1 MNNQTKKFFIY
12 TRKSTDDKDRQVR
25 SISDQLSELKDL
37 ALKEQLEV
45 VDVFVEK
52 QTAKIPGRPV
62 FNEMMSRMEAGEA
75 TGILAWH
82 PDRLARNSVDG
93 GKVIYLVD
101 TGVISEMKFPTFWF
115 DPTPQGKF
123 MLSIAFSQSKY
134 YVDNLSENIKRGH
147 RNKVKEGIWPQ
158 MSPIGYVNEKG
169 KGIVP
174 HPELAPLV
182 KKTFEAYAAGNFTL
196 REVRDKFNALGLKR
210 KSGRE
215 LAVSNYQKL
224 LKNPIYTGL
233 MRYNGEIF
241 EGKHE
246 PIITK
251 KLFDSVQEVMSR
263 KSKPHSKGLKPYIY
277 RGFFRCGEFGCFIT
291 TETQKG
297 HNYLRCTKRKNP
309 CSQRYVREELIT
321 SQIQNEIKKVSLPL
335 DWAEWMIAE
344 NTKDRQSEVQSSTL
358 FVDSIKADIS
368 LLDSKIEKLMSAY
381 LESALSLEEYREA
394 KNKLVNQNQ
403 LLKEKLSAFEQKA
416 NNRFELT
423 EKFLKYNM
431 ELANDRTNEENTHLF
446 KKVGSNFLIKDRTVL
461 FEPRGA
467 WKTLLDSG
475 FGGGNA
481 EQTALRADHIFGGN
495 LNSEFWRRA
504 EDSNPSSALHR
515 RPEPGSFV
523 ADALPCVWQSYPSL
537 IGRRYCVGS
546 NLRGYLSVAES
557 RGFEPLEPFGST
569 VFKTAAI
576 DHSAS
581 SPFLILSCRLLML
594 KLLLLVATLTKE
606 DSSYYVMKRTG
617 VPSLRASLASL
628 SIFRLWISYIVKVAS
643 FINHG

>member
-25 SISDQLSELKDL
+25 SISDQLSELKEL

-45 VDVFVEK
+45 IDVFVEK

-62 FNEMMSRMEAGEA
+62 FGEMLERMEKGEA

-93 GKVIYLVD
+93 GKIIYLVD

-147 RNKVKEGIWPQ
+147 RNKVKDGIWPQ
-158 MSPIGYVNEKG
+158 MSPLGYVNKN
-169 KGIVP
+169 KQIVP
-174 HPELAPLV
+174 DENIAPLI
-182 KKTFEAYAAGNFTL
+182 KKTFEAYSTGNFTL
-196 REVRDKFNALGLKR
+196 RELRDKFNALGLKR
-210 KSGRE
+210 KSGKE

-246 PIITK
+246 PIISK
-251 KLFDSVQEVMSR
+251 KLFDSVQEVMMR
-263 KSKPHSKGLKPYIY
+263 KSKPKSRGLKPFLY
-277 RGFFRCGEFGCFIT
+277 RGFFRCGECGCFIT

-309 CSQRYVREELIT
+309 CTQKYTREEIIT
-321 SQIQNEIKKVSLPL
+321 SEIQKEIKKVSLPD
-335 DWAEWMIAE
+335 DWASWMLAE
-344 NTKDRQSEVQSSTL
+344 NRKDILSEAQSSTL
-358 FVDSIKADIS
+358 FADSTKAEIS
-368 LLDSKIEKLMSAY
+368 LLDSKIEKLMNAY
-381 LESALSLEEYREA
+381 LESALSLEEYRDA
-394 KNKLVNQNQ
+394 KSALVASKQ

-431 ELANDRTNEENTHLF
+431 ELANEGTNEEKLHLF
-446 KKVGSNFLIKDRTVL
+446 KKVGSNFQIKDRTVL

-467 WKTLLDSG
+467 WKNLLDSG
-475 FGGGNA
+475 
-481 EQTALRADHIFGGN
+481 IFGGN
-495 LNSEFWRRA
+495 AFVSRLRRDPISASNSDFQFWRW
-504 EDSNPSSALHR
+504 
-515 RPEPGSFV
+515 G
-523 ADALPCVWQSYPSL
+523 
-537 IGRRYCVGS
+537 
-546 NLRGYLSVAES
+546 
-557 RGFEPLEPFGST
+557 
-569 VFKTAAI
+569 
-576 DHSAS
+576 
-581 SPFLILSCRLLML
+581 
-594 KLLLLVATLTKE
+594 
-606 DSSYYVMKRTG
+606 
-617 VPSLRASLASL
+617 
-628 SIFRLWISYIVKVAS
+628 
-643 FINHG
+643 